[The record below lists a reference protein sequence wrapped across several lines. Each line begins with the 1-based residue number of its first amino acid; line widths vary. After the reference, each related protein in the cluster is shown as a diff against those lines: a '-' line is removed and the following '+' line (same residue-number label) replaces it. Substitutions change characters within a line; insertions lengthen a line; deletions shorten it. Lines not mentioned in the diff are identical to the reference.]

1 MKKGFWLFT
10 GMIALLLASAACAP
24 SRVAMDYGTSFNL
37 AKFNQTLNPEASK
50 NLESATGLD
59 GEAAKATI
67 EKYRTGF
74 EKTTPPPVYM
84 FSVGG
89 GITSK

>member
-1 MKKGFWLFT
+1 MKGFWLFT
-10 GMIALLLASAACAP
+10 GMVALLLVSAGCAP

-37 AKFNQTLNPEASK
+37 AKFNQTLNPEAAK
-50 NLESATGLD
+50 NLEPVNGFD
-59 GEAAKATI
+59 GEAAKATA

-84 FSVGG
+84 LSVGG